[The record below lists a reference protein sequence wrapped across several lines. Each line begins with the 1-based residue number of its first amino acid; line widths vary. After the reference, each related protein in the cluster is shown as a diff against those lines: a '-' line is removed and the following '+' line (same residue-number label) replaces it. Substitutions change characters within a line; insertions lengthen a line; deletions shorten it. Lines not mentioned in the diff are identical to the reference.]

1 MIKITIHNQ
10 AIWNTLHS
18 ANIAWLYVNLFSA
31 ACRSSTTQY
40 TAEDWVDM
48 EWNCSESGVL
58 LGYVY
63 IWTSCLAVSSSVSSQ
78 HILWPSFGHVQSIS
92 AWPLWLSRS
101 NLHLLP
107 LYLQSCKYYFITPVT
122 FLHVFQP
129 ACSLHPPLLWVIATV
144 VLLWL
149 KAIKN
154 TYTVAFL
161 TLSLKAKMC
170 SDEDIIFSRDL
181 H

>member
-1 MIKITIHNQ
+1 MIVCKKKI
-10 AIWNTLHS
+10 
-18 ANIAWLYVNLFSA
+18 SA
-31 ACRSSTTQY
+31 ACRRGTAQH
-40 TAEDWVDM
+40 TAEDGVDM
-48 EWNCSESGVL
+48 QRNCSESSVW

-63 IWTSCLAVSSSVSSQ
+63 IRTSCLAVSSSVSSQ

-92 AWPLWLSRS
+92 AWPLWLSWS

-107 LYLQSCKYYFITPVT
+107 LYLNSCKYYFITPAT

-154 TYTVAFL
+154 TCTVAFL
-161 TLSLKAKMC
+161 TLWSEAKMY
-170 SDEDIIFSRDL
+170 SDEDIIFSPDL